1 MYKIG
6 ILGDKDSIFIF
17 KLLDLDIFP
26 CIDEGDA
33 KKILDKLI
41 FENYAIIFIT
51 ENIAE
56 KIIDTINRYQKNNFS
71 SIVLIPSSKGSL
83 GIGIKNIND
92 NVEKAV
98 GINIL

>member
-17 KLLDLDIFP
+17 KLLGLDIFP
-26 CIDEGDA
+26 CLYEEDA

-51 ENIAE
+51 EDVAQ
-56 KIIDTINRYQKNNFS
+56 KIIDIITRYQKKYFS

-83 GIGIKNIND
+83 GIGIKNISD
-92 NVEKAV
+92 NIEKAV
-98 GINIL
+98 GMNIL